1 MHGDR
6 VTQAHVAPRKCHSG
20 RSAKLEVRLEH
31 FERPFP
37 GHGKV
42 LANRKRL
49 KNLSV
54 LAASFF
60 VGGVAGALGFK
71 HAGYASTVPLALV
84 LVALACVPAL
94 DDLGRLTRPG
104 ATH

>member
-1 MHGDR
+1 MSSAPPVLTLSGCLLGAR
-6 VTQAHVAPRKCHSG
+6 IVLPSLPGLVAFAIAFG
-20 RSAKLEVRLEH
+20 A
-31 FERPFP
+31 
-37 GHGKV
+37 
-42 LANRKRL
+42 A
-49 KNLSV
+49 SV
-54 LAASFF
+54 QKGMTVWESLAASFF

-94 DDLGRLTRPG
+94 DDLGRLTRPR